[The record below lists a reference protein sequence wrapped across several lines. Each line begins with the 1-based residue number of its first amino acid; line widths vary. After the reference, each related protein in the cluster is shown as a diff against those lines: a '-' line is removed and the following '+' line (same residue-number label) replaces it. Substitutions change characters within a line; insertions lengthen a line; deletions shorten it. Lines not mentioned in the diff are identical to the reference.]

1 MIEWLSEASLVLVV
15 VGALRLVGHRW
26 LLQKLG
32 AVSLYSLWAVVP
44 ILLLAVLLPQS
55 WWPFADAIS
64 SLRFVIDPSQQFE
77 NLTVPAPT
85 NVLSIIWSAGF
96 VLALSAFLLRWPRV
110 NQYWRCGNLRIV
122 RIASGGGPAIAGV
135 LRPTLFLPADFS
147 QRFDA
152 QQRRLI
158 LKHEQHHWRRGDT
171 VANIVA
177 FILCMIFWFHPVAW
191 LCYRRFRCDQE
202 LACDAVIL
210 AQVSPPQRVR
220 YGHTL
225 LQVAATTST
234 RVQLDPYL
242 YHYGAKQAMKERI
255 QQLTSTQPLRYW
267 PLLSA
272 LALGLALLSVW
283 QASALAEVKSDAQA
297 TPIIRVSPSYPMEA
311 AEQGIEGQ
319 VTLRFTITDD
329 GKVADIEVVDAT
341 PAGTFDAAAVAALQK
356 WRYDPRFAGSGHE
369 VALAFQLAK
378 D

>member
-1 MIEWLSEASLVLVV
+1 MIEWLSEASLVLAVI
-15 VGALRLVGHRW
+15 GALRLLGHRW

-32 AVSLYSLWAVVP
+32 AISLYSLWAVVP
-44 ILLLAVLLPQS
+44 VLLLAMLLPQS
-55 WWPFADAIS
+55 WWPLADTIS
-64 SLRFVIDPSQQFE
+64 SLRFIIEAQQPIE
-77 NLTVPAPT
+77 NLAVPAQNKVVGT
-85 NVLSIIWSAGF
+85 IWLVGF
-96 VLALSAFLLRWPRV
+96 VLALGGFLLRWPRV
-110 NQYWRCGNLRIV
+110 NQYWQCGNLRIV
-122 RIASGGGPAIAGV
+122 RTAPKGSPAIAGV
-135 LRPTLFLPADFS
+135 LRPTIFLPADFS

-171 VANIVA
+171 VANVFA
-177 FILCMIFWFHPVAW
+177 YLLCMIFWFHPVAW

-225 LQVAATTST
+225 LLVAATTST

-255 QQLTSTQPLRYW
+255 QQLNSTRPLRYW

-272 LALGLALLSVW
+272 LALGLALLTVW
-283 QASALAEVKSDAQA
+283 QAPVFAEVKNDAQA
-297 TPIIRVSPSYPMEA
+297 TPIVRISPSYPIEA

-319 VTLRFTITDD
+319 VSLRFTITDD
-329 GKVADIEVVDAT
+329 GKVADVEVVDST
-341 PAGTFDAAAVAALQK
+341 PSGTFDAAAVAALQK

>member
-1 MIEWLSEASLVLVV
+1 MIEWLSEASLVLLV
-15 VGALRLVGHRW
+15 VGTVRLLGHRW

-32 AVSLYSLWAVVP
+32 AISLYSLWAVVP
-44 ILLLAVLLPQS
+44 VLLLAMLLPQS
-55 WWPFADAIS
+55 WWPLADTLS
-64 SLRFVIDPSQQFE
+64 SLRFIIEAQQPIE
-77 NLTVPAPT
+77 NLAVPAQ
-85 NVLSIIWSAGF
+85 NKVVGSIWLVGF
-96 VLALSAFLLRWPRV
+96 VLALGGFLLRWPRV
-110 NQYWRCGNLRIV
+110 NQYWQCGNLRIV
-122 RIASGGGPAIAGV
+122 RTAPKGSPAIAGV

-171 VANIVA
+171 VANVFA
-177 FILCMIFWFHPVAW
+177 YLLCMIFWFHPVAW

-255 QQLTSTQPLRYW
+255 QQLNLTRPLRYW

-272 LALGLALLSVW
+272 LALGLALLTVW
-283 QASALAEVKSDAQA
+283 QAPVLAEVRNDAQA
-297 TPIIRVSPSYPMEA
+297 TPIVRISPSYPIEA

-319 VTLRFTITDD
+319 VSLRFTITDD
-329 GKVADIEVVDAT
+329 GKVADVEVLDST
-341 PAGTFDAAAVAALQK
+341 PSGTFDDAAVAALQK
-356 WRYDPRFAGSGHE
+356 WRYDPKFAGSGHE

>member
-1 MIEWLSEASLVLVV
+1 MIEWLSEASLVLLV
-15 VGALRLVGHRW
+15 VGTVRLLGHRW

-32 AVSLYSLWAVVP
+32 AISLYSLWAVVP
-44 ILLLAVLLPQS
+44 VLLLAMLLPQS
-55 WWPFADAIS
+55 WWPLADTIS
-64 SLRFVIDPSQQFE
+64 SLRFIIEAQQPFE
-77 NLTVPAPT
+77 NLAVPAQNKVVGT
-85 NVLSIIWSAGF
+85 IWLVGF
-96 VLALSAFLLRWPRV
+96 VLALGGFLLRWPRV
-110 NQYWRCGNLRIV
+110 NQYWQCGNLRIV
-122 RIASGGGPAIAGV
+122 RTAPKGSPAIAGV

-171 VANIVA
+171 VANVFA
-177 FILCMIFWFHPVAW
+177 YLLCMIFWFHPVAW

-255 QQLTSTQPLRYW
+255 QQLNSTRPLRYW

-272 LALGLALLSVW
+272 LALGLALLTVW
-283 QASALAEVKSDAQA
+283 QAPVLAEVKNDAQA
-297 TPIIRVSPSYPMEA
+297 TPIVRISPSYPIEA

-319 VTLRFTITDD
+319 VSLRFTITDH
-329 GKVADIEVVDAT
+329 GKVADVEVLDST
-341 PAGTFDAAAVAALQK
+341 PSGTFDEAALAALQK
-356 WRYDPRFAGSGHE
+356 WRYDPKFAGSGHE

>member
-1 MIEWLSEASLVLVV
+1 MIEWLSEASVVLTV
-15 VGALRLVGHRW
+15 VGVLRLIGHRW

-55 WWPFADAIS
+55 WWPLPDAIS
-64 SLRFVIDPSQQFE
+64 SLRFVIDAQQPFE
-77 NLTVPAPT
+77 NLAVSVQS
-85 NVLSIIWSAGF
+85 NVVSIIWLAGF
-96 VLALSAFLLRWPRV
+96 VLAFGAFMLRWPRV
-110 NQYWRCGNLRIV
+110 NQYWQCGSLRIV
-122 RIASGGGPAIAGV
+122 RTAAGGSPAIAGV

-171 VANIVA
+171 VANMFA
-177 FILCMIFWFHPVAW
+177 YILCMIFWFHPVAW

-210 AQVSPPQRVR
+210 AQVSSPQRVR

-234 RVQLDPYL
+234 RAQLDPYL

-255 QQLTSTQPLRYW
+255 QQLNLTQPLRYW
-267 PLLSA
+267 PLLSV
-272 LALGLALLSVW
+272 LALGLVLLSIW
-283 QASALAEVKSDAQA
+283 QAPVLANENSNAQA
-297 TPIIRVSPSYPMEA
+297 TPIIRVNPSYPREA

-319 VTLRFTITDD
+319 VSLRFTITDD
-329 GKVADIEVVDAT
+329 GKVTDIEVVDAE
-341 PAGTFDAAAVAALQK
+341 PAGTFDTAAVAALQK
-356 WRYDPRFAGSGHE
+356 WRYDPSFAGSGHE

>member
-1 MIEWLSEASLVLVV
+1 MIEWLSEASVVLAV

-44 ILLLAVLLPQS
+44 ILLLAVLLPHN
-55 WWPFADAIS
+55 WWPLADAIS
-64 SLRFVIDPSQQFE
+64 SLRFVIDVQQQFE
-77 NLTVPAPT
+77 NLAVPAPT
-85 NVLSIIWSAGF
+85 NVLSIIWVAGF
-96 VLALSAFLLRWPRV
+96 VLALGAFLLRWPRV

-122 RIASGGGPAIAGV
+122 RIASGGSPAIAGV

-210 AQVSPPQRVR
+210 AQVSPSQRVR

-255 QQLTSTQPLRYW
+255 QQLSSTQPLRYW

-283 QASALAEVKSDAQA
+283 QAPVLAEVKSDAQA
-297 TPIIRVSPSYPMEA
+297 SPIIRVSPSYPIEA

-329 GKVADIEVVDAT
+329 GKVADIEVVDAK
-341 PAGTFDAAAVAALQK
+341 PAGTFDTAAVAALQK
-356 WRYDPRFAGSGHE
+356 WRYDPSFAGTGHE